1 MKPQNALHKW
11 CAPELIFDFV
21 FFIYSDTAC
30 EQTLASLESKKED
43 FERYKTR
50 LAVVRKEKEKRKLE
64 LIGKGC
70 FPVARFLHVRTRT

>member
-1 MKPQNALHKW
+1 MHCTNGNS
-11 CAPELIFDFV
+11 APELIFDSV

-64 LIGKGC
+64 LIGKHFSYIELYNKG
-70 FPVARFLHVRTRT
+70 R